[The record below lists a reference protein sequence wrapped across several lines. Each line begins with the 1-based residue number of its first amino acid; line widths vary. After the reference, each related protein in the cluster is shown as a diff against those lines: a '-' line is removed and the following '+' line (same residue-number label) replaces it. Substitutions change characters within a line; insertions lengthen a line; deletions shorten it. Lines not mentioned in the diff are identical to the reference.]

1 IGILRPSRIG
11 KSKRYRPSRC
21 RVVADRK
28 NRPWQFCVG
37 GSSLFVQTASFRT
50 RREQSSGSSRFPLVI
65 QNQYSACQAAECLRS
80 LHSRQ
85 SRVQGTT
92 SKRALETGSLHIWHT
107 PNVPC
112 LIRASASSIA
122 RKRGGPGPGQTT
134 ELLRSRCERLTC
146 LELDLVFASPLRKR
160 MQNTSSP
167 TASLMLFSAGEAD
180 SRGEGSALASR
191 KLAEIGGVD
200 VVHYDV
206 GILPVDGVHH
216 LDARGPQI
224 SAKGELLF

>member
-1 IGILRPSRIG
+1 MGILRPSRIG
-11 KSKRYRPSRC
+11 KSKIYRPSRC
-21 RVVADRK
+21 RVVAGRK

-37 GSSLFVQTASFRT
+37 GRSLLTACRQTQG
-50 RREQSSGSSRFPLVI
+50 EQSRCCCRLQLVVES
-65 QNQYSACQAAECLRS
+65 QYCQCQAAECLRS

-85 SRVQGTT
+85 SRVQGTA
-92 SKRALETGSLHIWHT
+92 SRRALETGSLHIWHT

-160 MQNTSSP
+160 MQNTSP
-167 TASLMLFSAGEAD
+167 
-180 SRGEGSALASR
+180 
-191 KLAEIGGVD
+191 
-200 VVHYDV
+200 
-206 GILPVDGVHH
+206 LPPV
-216 LDARGPQI
+216 
-224 SAKGELLF
+224 